1 MGEVMVTLGGRV
13 YRVGCA
19 DGDVERLTNLAAELE
34 ARIASLAREFGG
46 VGEERLL
53 LIAALLLTDELWDT
67 RTALD
72 AAIAEAT
79 EALRVATEPASPTA
93 IAANDGTAV
102 AVDQAAGK

>member
-1 MGEVMVTLGGRV
+1 MGEVMVTLGGRI

-19 DGDVERLTNLAAELE
+19 NNDIDRLTNIAADLE
-34 ARIASLAREFGG
+34 TRIAALGREFGG

-79 EALRVATEPASPTA
+79 EALRIATEPDPPQA
-93 IAANDGTAV
+93 AANGGA
-102 AVDQAAGK
+102 APPVDKAAKG